1 VTVVVAVAS
10 SMYAGIGLGPIAVV
24 IANADGVGFSE
35 GRQRR
40 FFKKDS
46 FFYFFLFFVSF
57 EYLVSEEMTPE

>member
-1 VTVVVAVAS
+1 VTIVVGVAS
-10 SMYAGIGLGPIAVV
+10 SMYAGIGLGPIAVA

-46 FFYFFLFFVSF
+46 FFNFFIFFVSF
-57 EYLVSEEMTPE
+57 EYLVTLGTSL